1 LLEAPRP
8 PAPLNL
14 GFILSQVLFG
24 LGWLLFAIATLRAQ
38 VYRRAAAALL
48 AIGAVLAAISLPFT
62 AIILSVAVG
71 WLGYP
76 LYRDRRHGRAAIS
89 TREMSFRED
98 FRSGD

>member
-1 LLEAPRP
+1 
-8 PAPLNL
+8 
-14 GFILSQVLFG
+14 VLFG

-71 WLGYP
+71 WATLFTGTGVTAEQQP
-76 LYRDRRHGRAAIS
+76 PRVR
-89 TREMSFRED
+89 
-98 FRSGD
+98 